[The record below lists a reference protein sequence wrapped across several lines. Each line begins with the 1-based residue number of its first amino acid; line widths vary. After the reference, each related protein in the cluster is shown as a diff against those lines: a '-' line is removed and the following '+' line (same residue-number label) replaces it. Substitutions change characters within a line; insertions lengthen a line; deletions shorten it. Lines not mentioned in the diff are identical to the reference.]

1 MPKWTGT
8 LIGGGIGWVLGG
20 PIGGIIGAVIGN
32 MVNTE
37 EPRPYRNGYS
47 GNQYQRNYSNQQ
59 TKPGDFAVSMLVLFA
74 YVTKADKR
82 IMSSEIQY
90 VKKYLIQKF
99 GTGNAQEMMYLYK
112 DILDKN
118 YAISQ
123 VCTQIN
129 RHLDYYSKLE
139 MLHILFGVANADKQ
153 ILDSELQAIS
163 FIANSLGISAAD
175 YNSISAIFIKKDN
188 QSYKI
193 LNVSENASNEE
204 IKKAYRNMAVKYHP
218 DKVANLGED
227 IQKVAEEKF
236 KAVNSAYQAIRQE
249 RGF

>member
-1 MPKWTGT
+1 
-8 LIGGGIGWVLGG
+8 
-20 PIGGIIGAVIGN
+20 
-32 MVNTE
+32 
-37 EPRPYRNGYS
+37 
-47 GNQYQRNYSNQQ
+47 
-59 TKPGDFAVSMLVLFA
+59 
-74 YVTKADKR
+74 
-82 IMSSEIQY
+82 
-90 VKKYLIQKF
+90 
-99 GTGNAQEMMYLYK
+99 
-112 DILDKN
+112 
-118 YAISQ
+118 
-123 VCTQIN
+123 
-129 RHLDYYSKLE
+129 
-139 MLHILFGVANADKQ
+139 
-153 ILDSELQAIS
+153 LQAIS

-193 LNVSENASNEE
+193 LNVSDNASNEE